1 MAPKQGLRVGIVGGS
16 IAGCTAAIELTR
28 AGHDVTVLERSTGE
42 LTGRG
47 AGIATARG
55 ILTSMAGRDLIDA
68 GMPHFPVEA
77 ITYVGQ
83 SSSDARMGHLAWAA
97 PMDIAVLNWGD
108 LYRNLRRRVPDA
120 SYQQGQEVTDAR
132 TQGDAAVVRL
142 ASGRD
147 LEFDLVV
154 FADGYRSLGRRLLFP
169 DAELR
174 YRGYVLWRGVLQE
187 SRLADSAPM
196 EKRLYRIGYPDGHC
210 VFYFVPGQDG
220 SVAPGQRWVNWA
232 CYVRVPPEELPA
244 FLTDRSG
251 RQRTGS
257 LPPGNMR
264 LEDEERLKQRVR
276 AHLPSYFADMV
287 DMGQDTF
294 AQPIFT
300 ADIPSYHQGRVC
312 VIGDAGAFVQPFT
325 GSGVFKGMN
334 NAMDLGKAMTG
345 AEDVTVALER
355 WSAQQTRTGKMLI
368 AMGERL
374 EQALIWSIPD
384 FAHMDE
390 NATRTWWVAA
400 NQIPPELM
408 PK

>member
-1 MAPKQGLRVGIVGGS
+1 
-16 IAGCTAAIELTR
+16 
-28 AGHDVTVLERSTGE
+28 
-42 LTGRG
+42 
-47 AGIATARG
+47 
-55 ILTSMAGRDLIDA
+55 
-68 GMPHFPVEA
+68 
-77 ITYVGQ
+77 
-83 SSSDARMGHLAWAA
+83 
-97 PMDIAVLNWGD
+97 
-108 LYRNLRRRVPDA
+108 
-120 SYQQGQEVTDAR
+120 
-132 TQGDAAVVRL
+132 
-142 ASGRD
+142 
-147 LEFDLVV
+147 
-154 FADGYRSLGRRLLFP
+154 
-169 DAELR
+169 
-174 YRGYVLWRGVLQE
+174 VLQE
-187 SRLADSAPM
+187 SRLADSAPL

-232 CYVRVPPEELPA
+232 CYVHVPPEELPA

-251 RQRTGS
+251 QQRTGS

-300 ADIPSYHQGRVC
+300 ADVPSYHRDRVC
-312 VIGDAGAFVQPFT
+312 IIGDAGAFVQPFT

-345 AEDVTVALER
+345 AEDVTAALER

-384 FAHMDE
+384 FARMDE
-390 NATRTWWVAA
+390 NATRAWWVTA